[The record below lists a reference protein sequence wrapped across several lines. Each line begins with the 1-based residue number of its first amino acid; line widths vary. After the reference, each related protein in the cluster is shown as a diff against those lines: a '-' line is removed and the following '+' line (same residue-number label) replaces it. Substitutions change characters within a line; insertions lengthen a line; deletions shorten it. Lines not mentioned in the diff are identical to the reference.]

1 MDSPKDGLKWFGEGF
16 DGFPKR
22 LPEDCVEYMLFIINT
37 KLKQRELL
45 SRLEE
50 VRQEALEL
58 TKELLKD
65 YIWQRD
71 DFKLN
76 SETHSETGRVLVSSE
91 LTASYYVRRTKI
103 PSWLY

>member
-1 MDSPKDGLKWFGEGF
+1 MDSPKDGLRWFGGRF

-22 LPEDCVEYMLFIINT
+22 LPEDCVEYMLFVVNT

-50 VRQEALEL
+50 VRREALEL
-58 TKELLKD
+58 TKRLLKD

-71 DFKLN
+71 DFRLN
-76 SETHSETGRVLVSSE
+76 PESLDETGRIRVPSE
-91 LTASYYVRRTKI
+91 FTVTYYPCRTKI